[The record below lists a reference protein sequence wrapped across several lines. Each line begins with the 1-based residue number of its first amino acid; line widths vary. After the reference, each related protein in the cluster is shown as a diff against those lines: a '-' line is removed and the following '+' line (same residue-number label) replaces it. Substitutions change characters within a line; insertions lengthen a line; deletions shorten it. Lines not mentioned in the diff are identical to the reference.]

1 MQEFP
6 KPDSPRRR
14 CCGAEKGA
22 AVAMGGMRGSC
33 SQCSCSYPSAG
44 MARWPRWLDENYL
57 GRKFAAYTRTAP
69 GHDYHMNRAVLD
81 RMMASLELAEQ

>member
-1 MQEFP
+1 
-6 KPDSPRRR
+6 
-14 CCGAEKGA
+14 
-22 AVAMGGMRGSC
+22 
-33 SQCSCSYPSAG
+33 